1 MRRTAL
7 ASTLLAG
14 LVSAGLALL
23 APGRAQ
29 AGTLV
34 INTGLSTP
42 TDKAAFQGL
51 VNSFSAAH
59 PDIHVTVNVF
69 GHEEEKT
76 AIRNWLA
83 TDPPDLVYW
92 YPGVRMQAFVKPG
105 LFAPVSAVWNKTD
118 LAAKVAPGVTEQLT
132 YDGKQWGMPYGYYMW
147 GMYYRKDLFEKNG
160 ISPPKTWDAFL
171 AACAK
176 LKAAGLTPIAL
187 GDQELWPA
195 AGWFDYLDMRTN
207 GFAAHEALLH
217 GQIPFSSPGVKRA
230 LSTWA
235 DLVRN
240 KYFTANA
247 TSYRWQDA
255 ERFLFSGQS
264 AMMLIGSF
272 ILPTIPPDLA
282 PKIGFFE
289 FPVIDPKAG
298 PAEDAPIDMIAM
310 TGGAKN
316 KTDAATFLAYMTNP
330 KAQSALAAGLGELPV
345 LKDAA
350 AASPALAA
358 QATLLSTIP
367 HFAQFFDRDTTP
379 RMADVGMQQFQRLLY
394 DPTQIDTIIAALTA
408 QQKEESEG
416 D

>member
-1 MRRTAL
+1 MRHVAMAAL
-7 ASTLLAG
+7 LSTSLA
-14 LVSAGLALL
+14 VGLA
-23 APGRAQ
+23 ARAE
-29 AGTLV
+29 AGNLV

-42 TDKAAFQGL
+42 TDKAAFQGM
-51 VNSFSAAH
+51 VDSFTAAH

-92 YPGVRMQAFVKPG
+92 YPGVRMLTFVKPG
-105 LFAPVSAVWNKTD
+105 LFAPVTDVWQKTD
-118 LAAKVAPGVTEQLT
+118 LSAHVAPGVAEQLT

-147 GMYYRKDLFEKNG
+147 GMYYRKDVFAKNG
-160 ISPPKTWDAFL
+160 IAVPKTWPEFL
-171 AACAK
+171 AACAR
-176 LKAAGLTPIAL
+176 LKAAGVTPIAL

-195 AGWFDYLDMRTN
+195 AGWFDYLDMRIN

-217 GQIPFSSPGVKRA
+217 GKIAFSSPGVRKV
-230 LSTWA
+230 LDTWA
-235 DLVRN
+235 GLVRD
-240 KYFTANA
+240 KDFTPNA

-255 ERFLFSGQS
+255 ERFLISGHA

-272 ILPTIPPDLA
+272 ILPTIPADLA
-282 PKIGFFE
+282 SEIGFFD
-289 FPVIDPKAG
+289 FPVINPAAG
-298 PAEDAPIDMIAM
+298 PAEDAPIDMISM

-330 KAQSALAAGLGELPV
+330 EAQAKLAAGLGELPV
-345 LKDAA
+345 LTDAK
-350 AASPALAA
+350 AASPELAA
-358 QATLLSTIP
+358 QAKLLSTIP

-379 RMADVGMQQFQRLLY
+379 QMADAGMQQFQRLLY
-394 DPTQIDTIIAALTA
+394 DPSQVPTIIAALDA
-408 QQKEESEG
+408 EQKQVEEG